1 MSTAPSASP
10 QSASGYALDSESI
23 FLQWSPPP
31 FEHQNG
37 LIRMYIINVTEV
49 DTGVQFQYTS
59 VTTQYILRSLHPY
72 YTYEFVI
79 EAVTVAPGPPTSVFS
94 IQTNQDGKCYIPCI
108 VCGNMFLAEVV
119 GTLQF
124 LLNS

>member
-1 MSTAPSASP
+1 
-10 QSASGYALDSESI
+10 
-23 FLQWSPPP
+23 
-31 FEHQNG
+31 
-37 LIRMYIINVTEV
+37 MYIINVTEV

-59 VTTQYILRSLHPY
+59 VNTQYILRSLHPY
-72 YTYEFVI
+72 YTYDFVI

>member
-1 MSTAPSASP
+1 MSTAPSASA

-23 FLQWSPPP
+23 FLQWNPPP

-49 DTGVQFQYTS
+49 DTGAQFQYTS
-59 VTTQYILRSLHPY
+59 VNTQYTLRSLHPN

-79 EAVTVAPGPPTSVFS
+79 EAVTVAPGPPTSEFS
-94 IQTNQDGKCYIPCI
+94 IQTSQDGKCPYEYVHCP
-108 VCGNMFLAEVV
+108 FSL
-119 GTLQF
+119 
-124 LLNS
+124 S